1 MTLPLTFR
9 EVGDAD
15 YDAVMSVLPDAW
27 EGRDFLPHKYP
38 EYVADPDCTCYAC
51 EVEGE
56 MVGFHAALIVDNGET
71 MVRIGGRVKVT
82 HQGQGIFQA
91 LMRHMYKAHGD
102 HDKLKYEGIVVIDT
116 HAERLK
122 RRYVEQH
129 GYYHVLQKKRY
140 LYNFEATDI
149 QMVNP
154 WPKSRV
160 THRVTASDMEAMFSS
175 EVICRKLFPDGRIF
189 LHCKPYKLVP
199 SNIRHFMHET
209 LVLATVNGS
218 DLPCGNDAC
227 ADGNESTHNGG
238 HSNEFLERIVVFS
251 IGDFYYQ
258 KLGLHYNVE
267 LYGDDMESFPEHL
280 SRHMSR
286 IKSLATP
293 SVELVLH
300 THVRADVKCFD
311 EVMKKYGVT
320 RDDVYVESIHLF
332 ERPFSTALKEA
343 ASEKCEI

>member
-1 MTLPLTFR
+1 MSFPLTFR

-51 EVEGE
+51 YVEGD

-71 MVRIGGRVKVT
+71 IVRIGGRVKVT

-91 LMRHMYKAHGD
+91 LLRHMYKAHGNN
-102 HDKLKYEGIVVIDT
+102 KQLKYENIVVPDT

-122 RRYVEQH
+122 RQYVEQH
-129 GYYHVLQKKRY
+129 GYYHVLRKKRY
-140 LYNFEATDI
+140 LYKLELAGI

-154 WPKSRV
+154 WPKSKV
-160 THRVTASDMEAMFSS
+160 PYRVTASDMEAIVSS
-175 EVICRKLFPDGRIF
+175 EGIRRSLFPDGRIF
-189 LHCKPYKLVP
+189 LHCKPYKLEA

-218 DLPCGNDAC
+218 DLPCGNNAC
-227 ADGNESTHNGG
+227 ADDAESTQNGG
-238 HSNEFLERIVVFS
+238 HSNRFLERIVLFS
-251 IGDFYYQ
+251 IGNFYYQ
-258 KLGLHYNVE
+258 KTGLHYNIE

-293 SVELVLH
+293 SVDLVVY
-300 THVRADVKCFD
+300 THERADVRCFD
-311 EVMKKYGVT
+311 DAMNKYGVT
-320 RDDVYVESIHLF
+320 RDDAYVESIHLF
-332 ERPFSTALKEA
+332 ERPFSIALKEA
-343 ASEKCEI
+343 ASETA